1 MRGLD
6 LEADGDYFE
15 RSTIRI
21 SAASHQLLK
30 EVAQI
35 ENSSMQLILEKAIE
49 RYRRELILHKTNQ
62 AYAALREDKDAWNE
76 ELRERDAW
84 DQTLDDD
91 LHGDG

>member
-1 MRGLD
+1 MQT
-6 LEADGDYFE
+6 
-15 RSTIRI
+15 STIRI

-35 ENSSMQLILEKAIE
+35 EDSPMQLILEKAIE

-62 AYAALREDKDAWNE
+62 AYAALREDKDSWNE
-76 ELRERDAW
+76 ELRERDSW

-91 LHGDG
+91 LHGDD

>member
-1 MRGLD
+1 MQTT
-6 LEADGDYFE
+6 
-15 RSTIRI
+15 TIRI

-35 ENSSMQLILEKAIE
+35 ENSPMQLILEKAIE

-62 AYAALREDKDAWNE
+62 AYDALRQDAEAWNE
-76 ELRERDAW
+76 EERERESW

-91 LHGDG
+91 LNGDD